1 MRRMRTTLPALVGLM
16 VAAASVTMA
25 QAGNPPVQRPGQQR
39 PTQQPQ
45 SPQQI
50 QQHQQMMTQ
59 MQETMQR
66 VTQLQQRAHQLAQN
80 AQQHVQ
86 TRAQVSEQER
96 LMLRTCEAFEQQ
108 AQQLRQLGDRTQDMI
123 RSREFQ
129 RDRDTQRDMDRLRQ
143 HLNTMAT
150 ELDGSLKLM
159 ERLQQR
165 LHVPAVP

>member
-1 MRRMRTTLPALVGLM
+1 M
-16 VAAASVTMA
+16 VPEEWPIAASAADRKVDPA
-25 QAGNPPVQRPGQQR
+25 HRAGRDRLSTVRLDFFLNPEQR
-39 PTQQPQ
+39 
-45 SPQQI
+45 
-50 QQHQQMMTQ
+50 
-59 MQETMQR
+59 
-66 VTQLQQRAHQLAQN
+66 L
-80 AQQHVQ
+80 
-86 TRAQVSEQER
+86 SEQER